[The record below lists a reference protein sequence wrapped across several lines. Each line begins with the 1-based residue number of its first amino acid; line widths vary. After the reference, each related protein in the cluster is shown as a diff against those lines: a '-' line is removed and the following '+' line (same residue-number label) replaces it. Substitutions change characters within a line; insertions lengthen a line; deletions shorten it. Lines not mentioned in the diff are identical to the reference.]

1 MKRQTVFLCIVVAL
15 LASIFIVSAA
25 LAEGEV
31 SGDLMIY
38 TSSSENF
45 ISIIV
50 EKFNAKYPNV
60 HAEYYRSG
68 TEEVISK
75 LMAEKMTNSI
85 QADVIMVS
93 DAPTFES
100 LKANDLLQTYDYPN
114 IDDLFTVFVDPE
126 HYYYGTFPGC
136 MGIIYNT
143 NLVSEAPTSWMDL
156 ISEKTKGN
164 VIMPNP
170 LYSGTAANML
180 LEFVSAEEIGW
191 KFYEDLLANDIMIVN
206 GNGGVIS
213 SVTAGE
219 KAYGICFDAD
229 AFTAKENGSPVDFVY
244 PVEGSPAT
252 ADPIGILKSTDN
264 LTAAQAFVDFML
276 SDEIQELGRDIN
288 GRTPVRMSIPVREG
302 RVGIADHIILSNDA
316 KVLYS
321 IREGEK
327 EKFADLFGF

>member
-1 MKRQTVFLCIVVAL
+1 MNRKTVFLFVIVAII
-15 LASIFIVSAA
+15 ASMFVVSAA
-25 LAEGEV
+25 LSQDEV

-38 TSSSENF
+38 TSTSENF
-45 ISIIV
+45 ISVLV
-50 EKFNAKYPNV
+50 EKFNAKYPNA
-60 HAEYYRSG
+60 HAEYFRSG

-85 QADVIMVS
+85 RADIIMVS

-100 LKANDLLQTYDYPN
+100 LKANDLLQTYDYAN
-114 IDDLFTVFVDPE
+114 IDDLYSVFVDPE

-156 ISEKTKGN
+156 TAEKTKGN

-180 LEFVSAEEIGW
+180 LEFVSSDQLGW

-252 ADPIGILKSTDN
+252 ADPIGILKTSSN
-264 LTAAQAFVDFML
+264 VTAAQAFVDFML
-276 SDEIQELGRDIN
+276 SDEVQELGRDVN
-288 GRTPVRMSIPVREG
+288 GRTPVRISIPVREG
-302 RVGIADHIILSNDA
+302 RVGIGDHIILSNDA

-321 IREGEK
+321 IREDEK
-327 EKFADLFGF
+327 EKFAELFGF